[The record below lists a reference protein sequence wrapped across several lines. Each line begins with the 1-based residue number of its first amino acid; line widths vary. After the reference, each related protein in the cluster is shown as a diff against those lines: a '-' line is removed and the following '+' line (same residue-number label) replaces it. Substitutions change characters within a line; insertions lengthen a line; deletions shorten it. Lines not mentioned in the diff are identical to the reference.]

1 MSTILYEVGVTF
13 HDPALAPKWLA
24 WLKDGH
30 IADVMR
36 GGATSARIIEL
47 DRAAPADDPRYVVQY
62 EFASRE
68 ALDAYLRDHAPRLR
82 AEGLVKFAPPDV
94 TYDRRIG
101 ALHWST

>member
-1 MSTILYEVGVTF
+1 MSTVLYEVGVTF

-47 DRAAPADDPRYVVQY
+47 DPADPGSDPRYVVQY
-62 EFASRE
+62 EFASRR
-68 ALDAYLRDHAPRLR
+68 ALDTYLSEHAPRLR
-82 AEGLVKFAPPDV
+82 AEGLAKFAPPAV
-94 TYDRRIG
+94 TYDRRVG
-101 ALHWST
+101 TLHWST